1 MKVTKVVGMAIAAL
15 AFSSG
20 ALLAEP
26 AAKADDAAK
35 AATTKAATAKAD
47 KAAKKDAKSAKSK
60 ECSAQADAQKLHG
73 KPRKDFRKTC
83 MKGAAPAAH

>member
-26 AAKADDAAK
+26 A
-35 AATTKAATAKAD
+35 AKAD